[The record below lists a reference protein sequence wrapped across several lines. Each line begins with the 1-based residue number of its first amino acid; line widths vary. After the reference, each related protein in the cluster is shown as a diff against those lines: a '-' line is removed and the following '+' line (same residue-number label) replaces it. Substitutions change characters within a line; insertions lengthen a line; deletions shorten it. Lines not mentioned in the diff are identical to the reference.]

1 MNYSQHYRPQFGG
14 FSFFPPVIKNL
25 LIINVAVFLL
35 QMVLEGGFLTLGGRP
50 LLYWFGE
57 TFYLWP
63 LGSGNFMP
71 WQLVTYMFLYGPFSH
86 TFFNM
91 SMLWMFGVELENT
104 WGSKKFLYMYF
115 AAGIMAG
122 LANLLIA
129 PLFTSTGPTIG
140 ASGGVYGVLAAFA
153 MVFPDRYIYLYF
165 FVPMRA
171 KYLVTG
177 LILLE
182 VVFSVLGTREGIAH
196 VAHLGG
202 AVVGGLW
209 VLFDRQGRIDRWI
222 SRRRRASSGVSD
234 WNNSPREA
242 TFHEFTPGR
251 RDAEQP
257 PRRSGDREFDE
268 AQHRI
273 DEILD
278 KISVSGYAALTE
290 EEKRILLDASK
301 RIHPDKNVH

>member
-1 MNYSQHYRPQFGG
+1 MSYSQHYRPQFGG

-25 LIINVAVFLL
+25 MIINVAVFLL
-35 QMVLEGGFLTLGGRP
+35 QIALESGFLTLGGRP
-50 LLYWFGE
+50 LLNWFAE

-63 LGSGNFMP
+63 LGSGYFMP
-71 WQLVTYMFLYGPFSH
+71 WQLVTYMFLHGGVWH
-86 TFFNM
+86 IFFNM
-91 SMLWMFGVELENT
+91 IMLWMFGVELENT

-115 AAGIMAG
+115 AAGIVAG
-122 LANLLIA
+122 LANLFIA
-129 PLFTSTGPTIG
+129 PLFTGTGPTIG

-182 VVFSVLGTREGIAH
+182 VVFGVMGTREGIAH

-202 AVVGGLW
+202 AAVGGLW
-209 VLFDRQGRIDRWI
+209 VLLDRRGRIDRWLN
-222 SRRRRASSGVSD
+222 RRRSGGGSGTGWD
-234 WNNSPREA
+234 RTPREA
-242 TFHEFTPGR
+242 TFYDFTPGR
-251 RDAEQP
+251 QEPETRKP
-257 PRRSGDREFDE
+257 SGDRAYDE
-268 AQHRI
+268 AQKRI

-278 KISVSGYAALTE
+278 KISVSGYSALTD

-301 RIHPDKNVH
+301 RIHPDKNMH